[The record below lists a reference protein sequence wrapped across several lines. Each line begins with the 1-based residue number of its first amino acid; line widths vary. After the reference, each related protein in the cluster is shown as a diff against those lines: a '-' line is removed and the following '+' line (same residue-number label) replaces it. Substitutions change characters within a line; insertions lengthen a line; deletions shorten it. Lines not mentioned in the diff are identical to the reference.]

1 MKSLARVRMIRVLIT
16 DDHPLVREG
25 LIKILRNESDMDV
38 AGEART
44 APEMLDLLRQ
54 EKVDVLVLDISLP
67 GKSGL
72 DVLKEL
78 RAEHPKLPVLILSMH
93 PEDRFA
99 LRVLKTGAAGYVT
112 KESAPEELVKAIRKV
127 YTGGK
132 YVSATMAEKLAVGIE
147 EDTGKPL
154 HESLSD
160 REYEIL
166 QMIAT
171 GKKPGEIA
179 RQLSL
184 SVRTVNTYRSRIF
197 EKMHMKTNAQLIHY
211 ALEHHL
217 ID

>member
-1 MKSLARVRMIRVLIT
+1 MIRVLIT

-44 APEMLDLLRQ
+44 APEMLDILRQ

>member
-1 MKSLARVRMIRVLIT
+1 MIRVLIT

-25 LIKILRNESDMDV
+25 LIKILLNESDMEV

-44 APEMLDLLRQ
+44 APEMLDLLRHHG
-54 EKVDVLVLDISLP
+54 VDVLVLDISLP

-78 RAEHPKLPVLILSMH
+78 RAEHPKLPILILSMH

-127 YTGGK
+127 YQGGK
-132 YVSATMAEKLAVGIE
+132 YVSATLAEKLAVGIE

-171 GKKPGEIA
+171 GKKTGEIA
-179 RQLSL
+179 RELSL
-184 SVRTVNTYRSRIF
+184 SVRTVNTYRTRIF

-211 ALEHHL
+211 ALEHRL

>member
-1 MKSLARVRMIRVLIT
+1 
-16 DDHPLVREG
+16 
-25 LIKILRNESDMDV
+25 
-38 AGEART
+38 
-44 APEMLDLLRQ
+44 
-54 EKVDVLVLDISLP
+54 
-67 GKSGL
+67 
-72 DVLKEL
+72 
-78 RAEHPKLPVLILSMH
+78 
-93 PEDRFA
+93 

-127 YTGGK
+127 YQGGK
-132 YVSATMAEKLAVGIE
+132 YISETLAEKLAVEIE
-147 EDTGKPL
+147 EDTGKPP

>member
-1 MKSLARVRMIRVLIT
+1 MIRVLIT

-25 LIKILRNESDMDV
+25 LIKILVNESDMEV

-44 APEMLDLLRQ
+44 APEMLDLLRHHS
-54 EKVDVLVLDISLP
+54 VDVLVLDISLP

-78 RAEHPKLPVLILSMH
+78 RQEHPKLPILILSMH

-127 YTGGK
+127 HHGGK
-132 YVSATMAEKLAVGIE
+132 YVSETMAEKLA
-147 EDTGKPL
+147 
-154 HESLSD
+154 
-160 REYEIL
+160 
-166 QMIAT
+166 
-171 GKKPGEIA
+171 EIA
-179 RQLSL
+179 GELSL

-211 ALEHHL
+211 ALEHRL

>member
-1 MKSLARVRMIRVLIT
+1 MIRVLIT

>member
-1 MKSLARVRMIRVLIT
+1 MIRVLIT

-25 LIKILRNESDMDV
+25 LIKILLNESDMEV

-54 EKVDVLVLDISLP
+54 KGVDVLVLDISLP

-78 RAEHPKLPVLILSMH
+78 RAEHPKLPILILSMH

-127 YTGGK
+127 HQGGK
-132 YVSATMAEKLAVGIE
+132 YVSETLAEKLAVGIE

-171 GKKPGEIA
+171 GKKTGEIA
-179 RQLSL
+179 RELSL
-184 SVRTVNTYRSRIF
+184 SVRTVNTYRTRIF

-211 ALEHHL
+211 ALEHRL

>member
-1 MKSLARVRMIRVLIT
+1 MIRVLIT

-25 LIKILRNESDMDV
+25 LIKILLNESDMEV

-54 EKVDVLVLDISLP
+54 KGVDVLVLDISLP

-78 RAEHPKLPVLILSMH
+78 RAEHPKLPILILSMH

-127 YTGGK
+127 HQGGK
-132 YVSATMAEKLAVGIE
+132 YVSETLAEKLTVGIE

-171 GKKPGEIA
+171 GKKTGEIA
-179 RQLSL
+179 RELSL
-184 SVRTVNTYRSRIF
+184 SVRTVNTYRTRIF

-211 ALEHHL
+211 ALEHRL